1 MKLAKECVDANLT
14 GFPAWTI
21 NGKRLDGEQS
31 FDKLEEE
38 LQKAIASAPDTRTQ
52 SAPALTSSG

>member
-21 NGKRLDGEQS
+21 NGKRLDGEQT

-38 LQKAIASAPDTRTQ
+38 LAAQTAA
-52 SAPALTSSG
+52 APAPQ